1 MKKTL
6 KLIGLVILIVY
17 VTGRGLVFLED
28 NFIKKTG
35 YRGVRQ
41 IDIDAE
47 DLSSEKVNSLIIYT
61 DRIDIFS
68 SEKKELAMLSV
79 GLKTK
84 CSFFKN
90 GILVKQNYNPF
101 LKGYTDKFYMKI
113 PIQNSDYNADDVCK
127 IEFEVV
133 PSLKNSNSRLFI
145 GDADKIEEFIIFI
158 YMLKTIVISMTLVA
172 FAMALFIGNKKKDIY
187 LIFFEFFMLLSLFYF
202 DVCFSAA
209 IVSLTFT
216 SVNLLKKREKIVCY
230 VLALIASLLL
240 KMNLYF
246 LLVLLCFK
254 VYDLV
259 KNHSVL
265 GMFSMVF
272 LSGLYAVVDFA
283 QFSSTVAL
291 MVFYKEVCLVVFIA
305 FIISYAAY
313 YFVIFSR
320 KYDSDV
326 SVDLLRGI
334 SHDFKI
340 PLSVIKLNT
349 EISAEGFSTEAK
361 RNGIQASTNNAIKD
375 LERMIGSLTI
385 YLSKSNYVHKRFNT
399 SVKESIEK
407 TEKSFENYDR
417 NIVFEV
423 IYDSEDVILSIDP
436 VWFDRLIY
444 NLVDNAFKYSH
455 DTGRVTLEYKKKKKY
470 AIISVTDTGIGM
482 TPDELSKIFMPFYR
496 ADKSRSISGLGLG
509 LSVIKN
515 IVDSLHGNIKVISK
529 VDEGTTVIVEVKGK

>member
-1 MKKTL
+1 MKKAL
-6 KLIGLVILIVY
+6 KLIGLVILIIY

-28 NFIKKTG
+28 NFVKKTG
-35 YRGVRQ
+35 FRGVRQ
-41 IDIDAE
+41 IDIDAKE
-47 DLSSEKVNSLIIYT
+47 LSSEKVNALILYT

-68 SEKKELAMLSV
+68 SHKKDLALLSV

-90 GILVKQNYNPF
+90 GTLIKQNYNPF

-113 PIQNSDYNADDVCK
+113 PIQNNDYNADNVCK

-145 GDADKIEEFIIFI
+145 GDIDKIDEFINFI
-158 YMLKTIVISMTLVA
+158 YIVKTIAISMTLVA

-202 DVCFSAA
+202 DVCLSAA
-209 IVSLTFT
+209 TVSLTFT
-216 SVNLLKKREKIVCY
+216 SVNLLKKREKIACY
-230 VLALIASLLL
+230 VVALIVSLLL

-259 KNHSVL
+259 KNHSLL
-265 GMFSMVF
+265 GIFSMVF
-272 LSGLYAVVDFA
+272 LGGLYAVANFE
-283 QFSSTVAL
+283 QFNLTKVL
-291 MVFYKEVCLVVFIA
+291 MVFYKEVYLIIIIA
-305 FIISYAAY
+305 FIISYAFY

-320 KYDSDV
+320 KYDSNV

-361 RNGIQASTNNAIKD
+361 RNSIQASTNNAIKD

-385 YLSKSNYVHKRFNT
+385 YLSKSNFVHKKFNT

-455 DTGRVTLEYKKKKKY
+455 DTGSVTLEYKKKKKY

>member
-6 KLIGLVILIVY
+6 KLIGLIILIFY

-28 NFIKKTG
+28 NFIKKIG
-35 YRGVRQ
+35 YRGVKQ
-41 IDIDAE
+41 IDIYAE
-47 DLSSEKVNSLIIYT
+47 ELSLEKVNSLIIYS

-68 SEKKELAMLSV
+68 REKKELAMLSV

-90 GILVKQNYNPF
+90 GVLVKQNYNPF

-113 PIQNSDYNADDVCK
+113 PIRNSDYNADDVCK
-127 IEFEVV
+127 IEFEVI

-145 GDADKIEEFIIFI
+145 GGVDKIDEFINFI
-158 YMLKTIVISMTLVA
+158 IIVKTMVIAMTLVA
-172 FAMALFIGNKKKDIY
+172 CAMALFIGNKKKDIY
-187 LIFFEFFMLLSLFYF
+187 LILLGFFMILSILYF
-202 DVCFSAA
+202 DVCLSAA
-209 IVSLTFT
+209 IVSLIFT
-216 SVNLLKKREKIVCY
+216 SIKFLKKREKIVCY
-230 VLALIASLLL
+230 VIALIVSLLL
-240 KMNLYF
+240 KMNLY
-246 LLVLLCFK
+246 LLLALLCFK
-254 VYDLV
+254 IYDLV

-272 LSGLYAVVDFA
+272 MSGIYAVVKFA
-283 QFSSTVAL
+283 QFSSTDAL
-291 MVFYKEVCLVVFIA
+291 MVFYKEVYLAIFIT
-305 FIISYAAY
+305 FIISYAVY

-320 KYDSDV
+320 RYDSNV

-361 RNGIQASTNNAIKD
+361 RNSIHASTNNAIKD

-385 YLSKSNYVHKRFNT
+385 YLSKSNYFHKKFKT
-399 SVKESIEK
+399 SVNESIEK
-407 TEKSFENYDR
+407 TEESFKNYNKD
-417 NIVFEV
+417 IVFEV
-423 IYDSEDVILSIDP
+423 IYDSDDTILSIDP

-444 NLVDNAFKYSH
+444 NLVDNAFKYSR
-455 DTGRVTLEYKKKKKY
+455 DTGRVTLEYQKKKKY